1 MVRAPWSQRLRGQP
15 LWERPCVAKG
25 LRSSPGNGSLNP
37 ESGERCALLSR
48 RKAAP
53 TGIRTGLSICLAC
66 LLGMAPFA
74 SALDL
79 TEHEQAGKRLYREG
93 VSSSDVQLQARVGA
107 SDISVPASVLPC
119 ASCHGNDGRGRAEGG
134 VRPPNLDWQRLA
146 QGQGA
151 REANGRS
158 YPAYTER
165 SLARAIQ
172 HGVDPAGNRL
182 DPAMPRFEL
191 TMADQR
197 NLTAYLKRL
206 AEERDPGIEEGVLRL
221 GTLLPASGP
230 LAEAG
235 QVVRAVLEDGVAQLN
250 QQGGIHGRHLQL
262 VVLDPGFDAA
272 SAEQALQQLL
282 EQERVFA
289 LISLLAPMLD
299 LRLTTLLAPQ
309 NVPLIGSTPRS
320 GGSAQI
326 FDPLPGLPAQ
336 LLSLAGHARA
346 GLGLAPGD
354 LRVVYAGSDQAE
366 AAEQVRERLLQ
377 EGWAPPAIE
386 AFEGQAVDGQG
397 IVFLGRAQAFV
408 ELATALQAAGRQPY
422 LFAAS
427 GQVAG
432 AVARLPEQWSQRVF
446 LAYPYVPEDWTEQ
459 GLATLAGLQQRQGLD
474 PRQASLQVNTLCALR
489 LLSEALKQIGRDAS
503 REQLIGALEGLHD
516 VSTGLTPALG
526 FGPGRRQGMA
536 GAHVVAVA
544 LPGPRFTAVT
554 PYRPVPDSL

>member
-1 MVRAPWSQRLRGQP
+1 
-15 LWERPCVAKG
+15 
-25 LRSSPGNGSLNP
+25 
-37 ESGERCALLSR
+37 
-48 RKAAP
+48 
-53 TGIRTGLSICLAC
+53 
-66 LLGMAPFA
+66 MAPFA

-221 GTLLPASGP
+221 GTLLPVSGP

-250 QQGGIHGRHLQL
+250 LQGGIHGRHLEL
-262 VVLDPGFDAA
+262 VVLDPGFDPA

-289 LISLLAPMLD
+289 LISPLAPMLD
-299 LRLTTLLAPQ
+299 PRLTTLLAPQ
-309 NVPLIGSTPRS
+309 NVPLIGSTPRN
-320 GGSAQI
+320 GGSPQI

>member
-1 MVRAPWSQRLRGQP
+1 MPREEAGMNTAKFMVLLVS
-15 LWERPCVAKG
+15 V
-25 LRSSPGNGSLNP
+25 SLC
-37 ESGERCALLSR
+37 S
-48 RKAAP
+48 
-53 TGIRTGLSICLAC
+53 
-66 LLGMAPFA
+66 
-74 SALDL
+74 SALAFDL
-79 TEHEQAGKRLYREG
+79 TANEQAGKRLYREG

-158 YPAYTER
+158 YPAYTDR

-172 HGVDPAGNRL
+172 QGVDPAGNRL

-191 TMADQR
+191 TLADQR

-230 LAEAG
+230 LAEVG
-235 QVVRAVLEDGVAQLN
+235 LVVRAVLEDGLAQLN
-250 QQGGIHGRHLQL
+250 QQGGIHGRRLQL
-262 VVLDPGFDAA
+262 VVLDPGEDPA

-282 EQERVFA
+282 ERERVFA
-289 LISLLAPMLD
+289 LISPLAPMLD
-299 LRLTTLLAPQ
+299 LRLASLLAPQ

-326 FDPLPGLPAQ
+326 FDPLPGLPTQ

-346 GLGLAPGD
+346 ALGLAPGD
-354 LRVVYAGSDQAE
+354 LRVVYAGNEQAA
-366 AAEQVRERLLQ
+366 AAEEVRERLLQ
-377 EGWAPPAIE
+377 QGWAPPTIE
-386 AFEGQAVDGQG
+386 AFDGKAVEGQG
-397 IVFLGRAQAFV
+397 IVFLGRAQAFA
-408 ELATALQAAGRQPY
+408 ELATALQAAGRKPY

-427 GQVAG
+427 SQVAS

-516 VSTGLTPALG
+516 VATGLTPALG

-544 LPGPRFTAVT
+544 LPGPHFTAVT
-554 PYRPVPDSL
+554 PYRPVPDSP

>member
-1 MVRAPWSQRLRGQP
+1 MCRDRARSGRWTSECVSSGPAPVPVLRP
-15 LWERPCVAKG
+15 LRA
-25 LRSSPGNGSLNP
+25 RS
-37 ESGERCALLSR
+37 RH
-48 RKAAP
+48 KAAP
-53 TGIRTGLSICLAC
+53 TGIRAGIEKVLRYLAFA
-66 LLGMAPFA
+66 LGIALCSGA

-93 VSSSDVQLQARVGA
+93 VSSSDAQLQARVGA

-158 YPAYTER
+158 YPAYTDR

-206 AEERDPGIEEGVLRL
+206 ADERDPGIEESVLRL

-235 QVVRAVLEDGVAQLN
+235 QVVRAVLEDGLAQLN
-250 QQGGIHGRHLQL
+250 QQGGIHGRRLEL
-262 VVLDPGFDAA
+262 VVLDPGFDPA

-289 LISLLAPMLD
+289 LISPLAPMLD
-299 LRLTTLLAPQ
+299 PRLTTLLAPQ

-354 LRVVYAGSDQAE
+354 LRVVYAGNEQAA

-386 AFEGQAVDGQG
+386 AFDGQAVDGQG

-408 ELATALQAAGRQPY
+408 ELATALQATGRQPY

-427 GQVAG
+427 SQVAG

>member
-1 MVRAPWSQRLRGQP
+1 

-53 TGIRTGLSICLAC
+53 TAIRAGLSICLAC

-79 TEHEQAGKRLYREG
+79 TDHEQAGKRLYREG
-93 VSSSDVQLQARVGA
+93 VSSSDAQLQARVGA

-250 QQGGIHGRHLQL
+250 QQGGIHGRYLEL
-262 VVLDPGFDAA
+262 VMLDPGFDPA

-289 LISLLAPMLD
+289 LISPLAPMLD
-299 LRLTTLLAPQ
+299 PRLTTLLAPQ

-354 LRVVYAGSDQAE
+354 LRVVYAGNDQAE

-386 AFEGQAVDGQG
+386 AFDGQAEDGQG

-427 GQVAG
+427 SQVAG

>member
-1 MVRAPWSQRLRGQP
+1 MVRSLWNQPLRGQP
-15 LWERPCVAKG
+15 LWERHCVAKG
-25 LRSSPGNGSLNP
+25 LCSSPSTGSLDP
-37 ESGERCALLSR
+37 ESGERCALLLR

-53 TGIRTGLSICLAC
+53 TGLAICLAC
-66 LLGMAPFA
+66 LLGMSPFA

-79 TEHEQAGKRLYREG
+79 TDHEQAGKRLYREG
-93 VSSSDVQLQARVGA
+93 VSSSDAQLQARVGA
-107 SDISVPASVLPC
+107 SDMAVPASVLPC

-134 VRPPNLDWQRLA
+134 VRPPSLDWQRLA
-146 QGQGA
+146 LGQGT

-158 YPAYTER
+158 YPAYTDS

-191 TMADQR
+191 TLADQR

-206 AEERDPGIEEGVLRL
+206 AQERDPGVEEGVLRL

-235 QVVRAVLEDGVAQLN
+235 QVIQAVLEDGLAQLN
-250 QQGGIHGRHLQL
+250 QQGGIHGRRLEL
-262 VVLDPGFDAA
+262 VVLDPGFDPA
-272 SAEQALQQLL
+272 SAERALHQLL

-289 LISLLAPMLD
+289 LVTPLAPMLD
-299 LRLTTLLAPQ
+299 QRLTTLLAPQ

-326 FDPLPGLPAQ
+326 FDPLPGLPEQ
-336 LLSLAGHARA
+336 LLSLAGHARTT
-346 GLGLAPGD
+346 LGLAAD
-354 LRVVYAGSDQAE
+354 ELRVVYAGNEQA
-366 AAEQVRERLLQ
+366 ALAEQVRERLLQ
-377 EGWAPPAIE
+377 QGWAPPAIQ
-386 AFEGQAVDGQG
+386 AFAGQAVDGQG
-397 IVFLGRAQAFV
+397 IVFLGRAQAFA
-408 ELATALQAAGRQPY
+408 ELAAALQAVGRQPY

-427 GQVAG
+427 SQVAG
-432 AVARLPEQWSQRVF
+432 AVARVPEQWSQRLF

-474 PRQASLQVNTLCALR
+474 PRQASLQVNTLCALQ

-503 REQLIGALEGLHD
+503 REQLIAALEGLHD
-516 VSTGLTPALG
+516 VPTGLTPALG

-554 PYRPVPDSL
+554 PYRPVPDTP

>member
-1 MVRAPWSQRLRGQP
+1 MST
-15 LWERPCVAKG
+15 AKVM
-25 LRSSPGNGSLNP
+25 
-37 ESGERCALLSR
+37 ALL
-48 RKAAP
+48 
-53 TGIRTGLSICLAC
+53 ISISLCGSAL
-66 LLGMAPFA
+66 
-74 SALDL
+74 ALDL
-79 TEHEQAGKRLYREG
+79 TAQEQAGKRLYREG
-93 VSSSDVQLQARVGA
+93 ISSSDAQLQARVGA

-158 YPAYTER
+158 YPAYTDR

-191 TMADQR
+191 TLADQR

-250 QQGGIHGRHLQL
+250 QQGGIHGRRLEL
-262 VVLDPGFDAA
+262 VVLDPGFDPA

-289 LISLLAPMLD
+289 LISPLAPMLD
-299 LRLTTLLAPQ
+299 PRLTTLLAPQ

-354 LRVVYAGSDQAE
+354 LRVVYAGNEQAV

-377 EGWAPPAIE
+377 DGWAPPAIE
-386 AFEGQAVDGQG
+386 AFNGQAVDGQG
-397 IVFLGRAQAFV
+397 IVFLGRAQAFA
-408 ELATALQAAGRQPY
+408 ELATALQATGRQPY

-427 GQVAG
+427 SQVAG

-459 GLATLAGLQQRQGLD
+459 GLAILAGLQQRQGLD